1 MKEKSFIRKVRRWS
15 KKIGVKPEKIFLK
28 DMKKRWAFIKGKN
41 IYFNS
46 LLFSKDRNFQRAVI
60 IHELIHMN
68 VPNHGKLFK
77 TLFLAYCPKNKL

>member
-1 MKEKSFIRKVRRWS
+1 MIMKEKSFIRKVKRWS
-15 KKIGVKPEKIFLK
+15 KKIGVKPEKIFFK
-28 DMKKRWAFIKGKN
+28 KMKKRWAFIKGKN

-77 TLFLAYCPKNKL
+77 TLFLAYCPKN

>member
-15 KKIGVKPEKIFLK
+15 KKIGVSPDNIFFK
-28 DMKKRWAFIKGKN
+28 DMSKKWAFIKGKD
-41 IYFNS
+41 IYFNP
-46 LLFSKDRNFQRAVI
+46 LLFSKDKNFQRAVI

-77 TLFLAYCPKNKL
+77 TLFLSYCPKNKL